1 MENIEEPG
9 ETRVSMPAAAPPGPQ
24 PPPPPAPKK
33 GCPKC
38 FRPVDADAEYCP
50 RCGARQ
56 GGGDGWYFH
65 PVWILVLAFA
75 VLGPFALFLVWKSKR
90 MGFAVKLLMAAVIL
104 AYTFMCVWSTYELIA
119 FELRHINDFREM
131 MRELSGK

>member
-1 MENIEEPG
+1 M
-9 ETRVSMPAAAPPGPQ
+9 
-24 PPPPPAPKK
+24 
-33 GCPKC
+33 
-38 FRPVDADAEYCP
+38 
-50 RCGARQ
+50 
-56 GGGDGWYFH
+56 
-65 PVWILVLAFA
+65 WILVLAFA